1 MLPTFVIRDGM
12 LYQYDEKMDEKC
24 KPRSSMS
31 LRWAAVSGMRV
42 AKGDSCMVYCL
53 YCIDTVS
60 LKRAAGQTFN
70 QNFGDI
76 IIIIVKYI
84 YIV

>member
-1 MLPTFVIRDGM
+1 M
-12 LYQYDEKMDEKC
+12 
-24 KPRSSMS
+24 
-31 LRWAAVSGMRV
+31 SGMRV